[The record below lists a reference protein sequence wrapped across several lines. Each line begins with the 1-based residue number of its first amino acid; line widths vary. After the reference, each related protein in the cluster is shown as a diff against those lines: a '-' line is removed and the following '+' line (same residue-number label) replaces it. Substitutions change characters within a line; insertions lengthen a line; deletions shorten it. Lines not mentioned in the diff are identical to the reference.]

1 MWAVLPLLALPVLLY
16 NAAVALLVTGRL
28 HGDAVAV
35 MTRPILTVAMVSHG
49 VWTVSLGDLF
59 ELAALIVLFVEFLK
73 TSARR
78 DLAIVSHSLS
88 MVLLAACFVE
98 FLIFRAFATSV
109 FFILTVMVAL
119 DVLAGLVVTL
129 AAARHGA

>member
-16 NAAVALLVTGRL
+16 NAAVAVLVAGRL
-28 HGDAVAV
+28 HGDAGAV
-35 MTRPILTVAMVSHG
+35 LARPVFSVAMVSHG

-59 ELAALIVLFVEFLK
+59 ETAALIVLFVELLK
-73 TSARR
+73 TGARR
-78 DLAIVSHSLS
+78 ELAIVSHSLS
-88 MVLLAACFVE
+88 MLVLAGCFVE

-109 FFILTVMVAL
+109 FFLMTVMVGL

-129 AAARHGA
+129 TVARRAS